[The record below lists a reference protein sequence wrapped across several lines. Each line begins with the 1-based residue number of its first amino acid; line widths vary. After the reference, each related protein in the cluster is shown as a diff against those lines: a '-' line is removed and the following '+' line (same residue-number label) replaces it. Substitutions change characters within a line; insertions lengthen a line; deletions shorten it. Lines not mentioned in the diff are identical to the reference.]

1 MRGFDGFFG
10 EKLKVLEVFF
20 EKNFIK
26 QKNISHYF
34 KLLQEMSMI
43 PGLGLAKWS
52 LIVVSGGLVVKRI
65 IKFLFKRN
73 FPLRF
78 SIKNRQKSAG
88 FCL

>member
-34 KLLQEMSMI
+34 KLLQEISMI
-43 PGLGLAKWS
+43 PGLGLAK
-52 LIVVSGGLVVKRI
+52 
-65 IKFLFKRN
+65 
-73 FPLRF
+73 
-78 SIKNRQKSAG
+78 
-88 FCL
+88 